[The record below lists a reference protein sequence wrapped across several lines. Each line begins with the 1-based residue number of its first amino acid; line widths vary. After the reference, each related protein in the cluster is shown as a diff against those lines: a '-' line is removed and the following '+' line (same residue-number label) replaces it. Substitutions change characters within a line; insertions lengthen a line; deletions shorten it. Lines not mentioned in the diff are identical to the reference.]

1 MVPRRR
7 GRTEQLPGV
16 GDRWHCRRH
25 AAAVPSDSLWSVC
38 HRCRGARAISI
49 IIYFFPCFYPRPI
62 LFARVARPVHV
73 RRPFGVVRRSSLH
86 CRRHLPVAYKIV
98 FRFSRSVVFF
108 LFFQFLGLVLRFIW
122 LPNVSPVVIS
132 VAERQK
138 NSLRTFGGE
147 YDMQI
152 NILSLR

>member
-25 AAAVPSDSLWSVC
+25 AAAVPSVSLWSVC

-73 RRPFGVVRRSSLH
+73 RRPSGLVCRSSCH
-86 CRRHLPVAYKIV
+86 RRRHLPVVYKIV
-98 FRFSRSVVFF
+98 FRFSRSVVFV
-108 LFFQFLGLVLRFIW
+108 LFFLIQ
-122 LPNVSPVVIS
+122 SPGF
-132 VAERQK
+132 
-138 NSLRTFGGE
+138 SLYLTSNGSPFA
-147 YDMQI
+147 I
-152 NILSLR
+152 